1 MTVIVD
7 IEKKGVRE
15 ISGGFKV
22 SGKKVNLWVRIYDT
36 EFGRKA
42 RITVSFYDG
51 TRWVN
56 TPPIWLNKNLCEE
69 LSIRLRRVSEKL
81 T

>member
-7 IEKKGVRE
+7 VESRGARE
-15 ISGGFKV
+15 LSGGFKV
-22 SGKKVNLWVRIYDT
+22 SGRKVNLWVRIYDT
-36 EFGRKA
+36 EYGRKA
-42 RITVSFYDG
+42 RITISFHDG
-51 TRWVN
+51 TRWIN

-69 LSIRLRRVSEKL
+69 LSLRLRKISEKL